1 MTRNR
6 LAILSLLFV
15 AAALAASLVAAG
27 RLPPDAR
34 LPIHWDLAGQ
44 PNSYA
49 GKWPALLL
57 PPGLAAIMSLVFYA
71 LPALEPRLRNF
82 ERSLGVY
89 HWVWAAA
96 LILCAS
102 IELVD
107 LSTAFGWGWRVDRLI
122 LATIGIMFVLI
133 GNQLGKSRSM
143 YLVGI
148 RTPWTLASEEVWVRT
163 HRLGG
168 KLMVVCGL
176 ALMAS
181 PFLGLSVRLLLPLL
195 TVLIA
200 LTVSVPVFYSWLLWR
215 RERGKEGR
223 PHPTGE

>member
-6 LAILSLLFV
+6 LAILSLLLV
-15 AAALAASLVAAG
+15 VTALAGSLAAAG
-27 RLPPDAR
+27 RLPPNAR

-44 PNSYA
+44 PDSYA

-57 PPGLAAIMSLVFYA
+57 PPGLAAIFSLVFYA
-71 LPALEPRLRNF
+71 LPTLEPRFRNF

-107 LSTAFGWGWRVDRLI
+107 LSSAFGWGWRVDRMI
-122 LATIGIMFVLI
+122 VVTIGIMFVLI

-148 RTPWTLASEEVWVRT
+148 RTPWTLASEEVWVKT

-168 KLMVVCGL
+168 KLMVACGL
-176 ALMAS
+176 AMMAS
-181 PFLGLSVRLLLPLL
+181 PLLGLTGRALLPVL
-195 TVLIA
+195 TVLIS
-200 LTVSVPVFYSWLLWR
+200 LTVGVPVFYSWLLWR
-215 RERGKEGR
+215 GEKGR
-223 PHPTGE
+223 SRP

>member
-6 LAILSLLFV
+6 LAILSLLLV
-15 AAALAASLVAAG
+15 AAALVASLVAAG
-27 RLPPDAR
+27 RLPPNAR
-34 LPIHWDLAGQ
+34 LPVHWDLAGEA
-44 PNSYA
+44 NSYA

-57 PPGLAAIMSLVFYA
+57 PPALAALLSLVFYA
-71 LPALEPRLRNF
+71 LPALEPRLRNL

-89 HWVWAAA
+89 HWVWAAT

-107 LSTAFGWGWRVDRLI
+107 LSSAFGWGWRADRLI
-122 LATIGIMFVLI
+122 PATIGIMFVLI

-148 RTPWTLASEEVWVRT
+148 RTPWTLSSEEVWIKT

-168 KLMVVCGL
+168 KLMVLGGL
-176 ALMAS
+176 LVVVAA
-181 PFLGLSVRLLLPLL
+181 LLPIPSGLL
-195 TVLIA
+195 AAVFAFLIA
-200 LTVSVPVFYSWLLWR
+200 VIVVVPVFYSWLLWR
-215 RERGKEGR
+215 RERAEGRR

>member
-1 MTRNR
+1 MTRSR
-6 LAILSLLFV
+6 LAILSLLLL
-15 AAALAASLVAAG
+15 AAALAASLAAALW
-27 RLPPDAR
+27 LPPDAR
-34 LPIHWDLAGQ
+34 LPVHWDLAGE

-57 PPGLAAIMSLVFYA
+57 PPALVAIFSLVFYA
-71 LPALEPRLRNF
+71 LPAIEPRVRNF

-107 LSTAFGWGWRVDRLI
+107 LSSALGWGWRVDRLI
-122 LATIGIMFVLI
+122 VVTIGVMFVLI

-163 HRLGG
+163 NRLGG
-168 KLMVVCGL
+168 KLMVSCGL
-176 ALMAS
+176 VMMAS
-181 PFLGLSVRLLLPLL
+181 PLFGLSGRALLPIL
-195 TVLIA
+195 TVLIS
-200 LTVSVPVFYSWLLWR
+200 LTFGVPILYSYLLWR
-215 RERGKEGR
+215 RERKRDESRG
-223 PHPTGE
+223 